1 MKIKTKR
8 VSYDHVENLKP
19 TKRKKLPYPNFIFRT
34 LVRLL
39 SIPELI
45 ATKFT
50 YTKTGMEKI
59 GKREPCL
66 ILMNHSSFLDLKIA
80 SKIFYPKPY
89 YIVST
94 TDGFVGQEWLMRRLG
109 CIPTKK
115 FVPDVNLIRNLT
127 RALHDKKT
135 SVLMFPEAGYTFDG
149 KTTVLPKSLGGVF
162 KKLGVPIVTVITDGA
177 FLYQPL
183 YNNLRIRKTKVSAR
197 VECLVSKEEL
207 AEKTPDEIN
216 ELIEKA
222 FSFDGFLSQRE
233 NGVKIDSPDRAEG
246 LERILYRCPACR
258 AEGKT
263 EGRGVT
269 LTCKNCGKAY
279 TIDELGLMKA
289 ESGETEFPIITD
301 WTAWE
306 RECVR
311 KELERGEYRMELD
324 VDIGVIADTE
334 ALYMVGKGRL
344 VHDGNGFALTSED
357 KKLFYTQ
364 APIASYTLNS
374 DFFWYEI
381 GDIIGIGDNKRLYY
395 CFLQGDN
402 VAYKA
407 RLATEEL
414 YKIAVEQKNKN

>member
-19 TKRKKLPYPNFIFRT
+19 NKRKKLPYPNFLFRT

-39 SIPELI
+39 SIPELT

-50 YTKTGMEKI
+50 YEKKGMEKI
-59 GKREPCL
+59 GKKEPCL
-66 ILMNHSSFLDLKIA
+66 ILMNHSSFLDLKLA

-94 TDGFVGQEWLMRRLG
+94 TDGFVGKEWLMRRLG

-115 FVPDVNLIRNLT
+115 FVPDVNLVRNMA
-127 RALHDKKT
+127 RALQDKKT
-135 SVLMFPEAGYTFDG
+135 SVLLFPEAGYTFDG
-149 KTTVLPKSLGGVF
+149 KKTALPKSLGGVF

-183 YNNLRIRKTKVSAR
+183 YNNLRIRKTKVSAK

-216 ELIEKA
+216 ELLEKA
-222 FSFDGFLSQRE
+222 FSFDGFRSQKE
-233 NGVKIDSPDRAEG
+233 KGVKVADPDRAEG
-246 LERILYRCPACR
+246 LERILYRCPACE

-263 EGRGVT
+263 VGKGVT
-269 LTCKNCGKAY
+269 LTCQNCGKTY
-279 TIDELGLMKA
+279 TMDEFGQMNA
-289 ESGETEFPIITD
+289 DNGDTEFPLVTD

-306 RECVR
+306 RNCVR
-311 KELERGEYRMELD
+311 KQLERGEYRMELS
-324 VDIGVIADTE
+324 VDIGVIADTK
-334 ALYMVGKGRL
+334 AMYMVGTGKL
-344 VHDGNGFALTSED
+344 VHDENGFSLTSDD

-364 APIASYTLNS
+364 APVSSYTLNS
-374 DFFWYEI
+374 DFFWYEMD
-381 GDIIGIGDNKRLYY
+381 DIIGIGDNKRLYY
-395 CFLQGDN
+395 CFLQGEN

-414 YKIAVEQKNKN
+414 YKICMEKKNK